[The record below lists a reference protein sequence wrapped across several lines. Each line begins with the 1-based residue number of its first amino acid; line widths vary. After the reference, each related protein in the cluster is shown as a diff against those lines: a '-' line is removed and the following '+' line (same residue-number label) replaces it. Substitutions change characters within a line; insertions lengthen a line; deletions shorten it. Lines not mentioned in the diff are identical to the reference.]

1 MTKRIKFNDFNQNSH
16 VFYHL
21 FLPCTSQ
28 ENYKD
33 KNNPAKKN
41 GDAKKVPSNGKNGKS
56 KEKIPAKVNI
66 KLPVL
71 EEVEN

>member
-1 MTKRIKFNDFNQNSH
+1 MFSTTFF
-16 VFYHL
+16 
-21 FLPCTSQ
+21 FLAQ
-28 ENYKD
+28 VRNYKD